1 MISLNNYLRSGFT
14 FKKSETELQF
24 KYQFFNIL
32 LALNLFVVTSAAL
45 IRFFREDNAQA
56 IVDITYSIVGIIVIF
71 LVRQD
76 KKYFDKLVYF
86 VMFFSLLIVSFTYI
100 NHTNAYVGISW
111 FFVQIIIVVFL
122 SNRRFA
128 YLMLALSIIV
138 ILTTQ
143 YLKMNSEDFRHA
155 IFGIFPLIVF
165 SIFMTAYERR
175 NKIQADLLKEQHT
188 LLKKYTF
195 EIENFDLVTRLPNR
209 VSFTKH
215 LNRKV
220 FTQEQENFSII
231 KIDIDDFKNIN
242 ETYGFNFAD
251 KIVFELSERLKNRLT
266 KEVFLSKSGP
276 DEFLLLIE
284 SDNIEVLTGIANDI
298 MKSTKDV
305 FCVNNQ
311 RIFITISLGIARFP
325 DDAKSSSS
333 LIKNVDAALHMA
345 KKSGKN
351 CARFYDL
358 TLTDALNEKMQLLL
372 ELQDAAINNEFETY
386 FQPQIDATNDSIVGM
401 EALVR
406 WKHPK
411 MGTISPT
418 TFIPLA
424 EENNLIKDIDF
435 FVMKDAMESF
445 VEWKKEYPNIGRLS
459 LNLSMK
465 LLEDK
470 EYLSHLQK
478 TLKETHFEAQWLE
491 VEITESQLMNDPQK
505 SIQLLQEIRNF
516 GINISIDDFG
526 TGYSSL
532 AYLQKLPVNKLKIDR
547 SFIIDIP
554 NNSNSVTL
562 VNLIINLTHSLNLNV
577 IAEGIEEEQQKDF
590 LLAAGCSYIQGF
602 YYSKPLSSSDMLT
615 FIKKYQG

>member
-56 IVDITYSIVGIIVIF
+56 IVDIIYSIVGIIVIF

-143 YLKMNSEDFRHA
+143 YLKMSSEDFKHA

-165 SIFMTAYERR
+165 SVFMTAYERR
-175 NKIQADLLKEQHT
+175 NKIQADLLKEQHA

-195 EIENFDLVTRLPNR
+195 EIENFDLITRLPNR

-251 KIVFELSERLKNRLT
+251 KIVFELSERLKKRLT
-266 KEVFLSKSGP
+266 KEIFLSKSGP
-276 DEFLLLIE
+276 DEFLVLIE
-284 SDNIEVLTGIANDI
+284 SDNIELLTGIANDI

-325 DDAKSSSS
+325 DDAKSSSG

-358 TLTDALNEKMQLLL
+358 TLTNALNEKMQLLL

-386 FQPQIDATNDSIVGM
+386 FQPQIDATNNCIVGM

-411 MGTISPT
+411 MGTISPSI
-418 TFIPLA
+418 FIPLA

-435 FVMKDAMESF
+435 FVMRDAMKSF
-445 VEWKKEYPNIGRLS
+445 VQWKKEYPNIGRLS

-470 EYLSHLQK
+470 EYLNHLQK

-491 VEITESQLMNDPQK
+491 VEITESQIMNDPQK

-547 SFIIDIP
+547 SFIIDTP
-554 NNSNSVTL
+554 TNSNSVSL
-562 VNLIINLTHSLNLNV
+562 VNLIINLTHSLNLHV

-602 YYSKPLSSSDMLT
+602 YYSKPLSSSDMFM
-615 FIKKYQG
+615 FIKRYQG